1 VTASRKRAT
10 FRSFAL
16 GTIGFSVLLLALAP
30 VTDARLAG
38 ILLVG
43 IGASFTLF
51 VANGNA
57 LVQLA
62 APDHLRGRVVALFL
76 FAFVGL
82 APFGSLLSGVLV
94 EIGGTELA
102 FGISGSVGLVA
113 VACAVV
119 GRRAALRPLERGST
133 A

>member
-10 FRSFAL
+10 FRAFAL
-16 GTIGFSVLLLALAP
+16 GTFGFSTLLLVLAP
-30 VTDARLAG
+30 VHDARLAG
-38 ILLVG
+38 LLLVG

-51 VANGNA
+51 VANGNS

-102 FGISGSVGLVA
+102 FLVSGCVGIVA
-113 VACAVV
+113 VTFAVA
-119 GRRAALRPLERGST
+119 GRRRTLRPLERGS
-133 A
+133 AG

>member
-1 VTASRKRAT
+1 
-10 FRSFAL
+10 
-16 GTIGFSVLLLALAP
+16 
-30 VTDARLAG
+30 
-38 ILLVG
+38 
-43 IGASFTLF
+43 
-51 VANGNA
+51 
-57 LVQLA
+57 
-62 APDHLRGRVVALFL
+62 VVALFL